1 MITIRIE
8 GMSCG
13 HCEAGVKKA
22 LEAVPGVEQVIE
34 VSKDKQQAV
43 VEGNADVNA
52 LIQAVQ
58 DEGYTAS
65 AA

>member
-22 LEAVPGVEQVIE
+22 LEAVAGVEKVIE

-43 VEGNADVNA
+43 VEGTADLQA
-52 LIQAVQ
+52 LLQAVQ